1 MSRFLSA
8 EKMPSFRSW
17 SVASSPIV
25 LNRNYIRSATGLL
38 KCTQCVSDV
47 TDESNRNFKGQQIET
62 KSQKQPF
69 TLAYSPSSLQLP
81 AKRKVCL
88 PFSYLSLFLFSPH
101 AQLLGFTSFLCIW
114 FACRSNYDP
123 YLGTSSGFVGGDI
136 ETLVLLVHFSH
147 LFMSLLLITTYY
159 FSIIASTIISK
170 TVFVS
175 GGGGGG
181 SGLFSSPVH
190 SLNLFNSFVFL
201 FFTGIRV
208 QRRGGDAA
216 LADLADAAGDGGQ
229 SQPASGRI
237 SAGARIRRQS
247 GRLGRWWWWWCN
259 RSLRELSFLFLLK
272 TKSFVFSF

>member
-38 KCTQCVSDV
+38 KCTQC
-47 TDESNRNFKGQQIET
+47 
-62 KSQKQPF
+62 
-69 TLAYSPSSLQLP
+69 
-81 AKRKVCL
+81 
-88 PFSYLSLFLFSPH
+88 
-101 AQLLGFTSFLCIW
+101 LLGFTSFLCIW

-170 TVFVS
+170 TVFEFVYNVVAVTLLLLTS
-175 GGGGGG
+175 LTLLVTVANRNQHLDGFPPEPGFAGKVAA
-181 SGLFSSPVH
+181 SILGL
-190 SLNLFNSFVFL
+190 LNGLLYGADTVFAYRAY
-201 FFTGIRV
+201 I
-208 QRRGGDAA
+208 
-216 LADLADAAGDGGQ
+216 Q
-229 SQPASGRI
+229 S
-237 SAGARIRRQS
+237 
-247 GRLGRWWWWWCN
+247 
-259 RSLRELSFLFLLK
+259 
-272 TKSFVFSF
+272 